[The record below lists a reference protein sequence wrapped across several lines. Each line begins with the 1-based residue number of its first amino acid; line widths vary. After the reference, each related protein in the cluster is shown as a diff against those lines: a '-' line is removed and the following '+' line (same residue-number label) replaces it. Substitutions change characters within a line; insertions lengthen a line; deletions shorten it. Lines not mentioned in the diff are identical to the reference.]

1 MTDPRI
7 RTAPEFI
14 DEALRLIPAP
24 VAVIGAAR
32 DGVLGGLTAAW
43 VTRVSLVPPLL
54 MVAVGRERFTYGLL
68 RDAPEFTV
76 SLLHQ
81 DQVETAR
88 LFGLVSGRDRDK
100 WAEVDHDLLGE
111 GSPAL
116 RRCSARFLCLT
127 EAVVPAGDHDL
138 FIGRIEQ
145 AEILAGAP
153 ALPMRGADYAP
164 RTTG

>member
-1 MTDPRI
+1 MTDPRN

-32 DGVLGGLTAAW
+32 DGILGGLTAAW
-43 VTRVSLVPPLL
+43 VTRVSLDPPLL
-54 MVAVGRERFTYGLL
+54 MVAVGRERFTYGLM
-68 RDAPEFTV
+68 RNAPEFTV
-76 SLLHQ
+76 SLLHE
-81 DQVETAR
+81 DQVEIAR
-88 LFGLVSGRDRDK
+88 LFGLASGRDRDK
-100 WAEVDHDLLGE
+100 WAEADHDLMGE

-116 RRCSARFLCLT
+116 RRCSARFLCRT

-138 FIGRIEQ
+138 FVGRIAQ
-145 AEILAGAP
+145 AEIIAGAP

-164 RTTG
+164 RPAG